1 MGALHSS
8 CASRAATRRL
18 VPPLEA
24 TVGAERARAVMT
36 FKQGD
41 HYTAL
46 YPAVLEKRGRIE
58 AIARRYGARW

>member
-1 MGALHSS
+1 
-8 CASRAATRRL
+8 
-18 VPPLEA
+18 
-24 TVGAERARAVMT
+24 MT

-46 YPAVLEKRGRIE
+46 YTAVLEKRGRIE

>member
-8 CASRAATRRL
+8 CASRAATRRV
-18 VPPLEA
+18 VPSLEA
-24 TVGAERARAVMT
+24 TVGAERAGAVMN

-46 YPAVLEKRGRIE
+46 YTAVLEKRGPIE
-58 AIARRYGARW
+58 AIARRHGARW